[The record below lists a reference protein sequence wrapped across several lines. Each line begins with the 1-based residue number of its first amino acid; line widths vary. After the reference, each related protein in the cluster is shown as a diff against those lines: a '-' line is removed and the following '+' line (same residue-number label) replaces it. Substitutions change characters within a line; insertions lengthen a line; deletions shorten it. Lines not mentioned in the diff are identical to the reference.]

1 MKQFMNTRETLVT
14 EAIDGMLRLGAGR
27 LARLDGFPH
36 IKVVVRTD
44 WDRSKVALVSGGGS
58 GHEPSHAGFVG
69 RGMLTAAVCGEV
81 FASPSVDAVLAGIL
95 AVTGKAGCLLIVKN
109 YTGDRLNFGLAAER
123 ARARGLKVAM
133 VIVDDDVALPD
144 LPQARGVAG
153 TLFVHKTAGAL
164 AEAGADLE
172 TVAQAAQGVID
183 GVVSIGMSLDTCTI
197 PGMAKEARIA
207 PGKAEL
213 GLGIHGEAG
222 IEQVDFTDA
231 RAAIEMV
238 AERLAPHV
246 GPGRHVALL
255 NNLGSTTPLE
265 MGVLAE
271 ELMRSRLGRQIGWMV
286 GPAPMMTSLDMRG
299 FSVSLLPVTAEVE
312 RALMAPVAPAA
323 WPGCLPVGPVATLPL
338 PDGLTPIQPL
348 PSQNPATR
356 ALIEDCCAV
365 LIAAEG
371 DLNALDAKSGD
382 GDTGSTLATA
392 ARALVA
398 ALDRLPLADQTQLH
412 RAIGQELSQT
422 MGGSSGVL
430 LAIFF
435 AAAGDASAGGHD
447 LIGALRA
454 GLERIERVGG
464 ARPGDRT
471 MIDALAPAL
480 GRLPEGIAAAAAAAR
495 AGADATAAIT
505 RARAGRASY
514 LSEGS
519 LAGHNDPG
527 AEAVA
532 RLFEHLA
539 RRSSRAI

>member
-1 MKQFMNTRETLVT
+1 
-14 EAIDGMLRLGAGR
+14 
-27 LARLDGFPH
+27 
-36 IKVVVRTD
+36 
-44 WDRSKVALVSGGGS
+44 
-58 GHEPSHAGFVG
+58 
-69 RGMLTAAVCGEV
+69 
-81 FASPSVDAVLAGIL
+81 
-95 AVTGKAGCLLIVKN
+95 
-109 YTGDRLNFGLAAER
+109 
-123 ARARGLKVAM
+123 
-133 VIVDDDVALPD
+133 
-144 LPQARGVAG
+144 
-153 TLFVHKTAGAL
+153 
-164 AEAGADLE
+164 
-172 TVAQAAQGVID
+172 
-183 GVVSIGMSLDTCTI
+183 
-197 PGMAKEARIA
+197 
-207 PGKAEL
+207 
-213 GLGIHGEAG
+213 
-222 IEQVDFTDA
+222 
-231 RAAIEMV
+231 
-238 AERLAPHV
+238 
-246 GPGRHVALL
+246 
-255 NNLGSTTPLE
+255 
-265 MGVLAE
+265 
-271 ELMRSRLGRQIGWMV
+271 MRSRLGRQIGWMV

-312 RALMAPVAPAA
+312 RALMAPVAPVA

-454 GLERIERVGG
+454 GLDRIERVGG

-495 AGADATAAIT
+495 AGADATAGIT